1 MKLADFA
8 ESARALFKRLTRMC
22 ANKSS
27 KSAENSASSGIAASS
42 ENTESAQSTQTAQSP
57 QSSQSSSSQSQ
68 STQSAQ
74 EQSSPKQMS
83 TFRKLAEPIALVTI
97 GILCFSY
104 PVVSTL
110 VNNHAA
116 KELSIEYDK
125 LNREKPKENRAEIL
139 RKAREYN
146 ARHKAIISADP
157 YNGSNDY
164 MDTPEYKEYEKVLSE
179 PMGIMGIVKIPKIGV
194 RLPIYHGTTQDTL
207 AMGAGHLYGTD
218 LPVGGKSRH
227 TVVTA
232 HTGMPDATMFDD
244 LNTLKKGDY
253 FYFDVQGKTLRYKV
267 FRINVVEPNDIR
279 LLRREKGRDLATL
292 ITCTPYGINTHRLL
306 VTGYRV
312 LPDPANV
319 PGDHMQWPLWMTL
332 FVISM
337 VMSAA
342 LIAMML
348 VAILNKKRNSR
359 LLRGRHLLA
368 VSRKMLRELRRE

>member
-1 MKLADFA
+1 MKLADFT
-8 ESARALFKRLTRMC
+8 ESARALFKRLTRMR

-27 KSAENSASSGIAASS
+27 KSAQDSASSEITASS
-42 ENTESAQSTQTAQSP
+42 ENTESAQSP
-57 QSSQSSSSQSQ
+57 SS
-68 STQSAQ
+68 Q
-74 EQSSPKQMS
+74 EQSSLKPMS
-83 TFRKLAEPIALVTI
+83 PLRKLAEPIALVAI

-125 LNREKPKENRAEIL
+125 LNKEKPKENRAEIL

-157 YNGSNDY
+157 YNGNNDY

-337 VMSAA
+337 VMSAV
-342 LIAMML
+342 LMAMML
-348 VAILNKKRNSR
+348 VASLRKKNGVSSVQ
-359 LLRGRHLLA
+359 GRHLLA
-368 VSRKMLRELRRE
+368 VSRKMLRNLRRK

>member
-8 ESARALFKRLTRMC
+8 ESARALFKRLTRMR

-27 KSAENSASSGIAASS
+27 KSAQDSASSGIAESS
-42 ENTESAQSTQTAQSP
+42 ENTESAQSTQT
-57 QSSQSSSSQSQ
+57 SQSSSSQSQ
-68 STQSAQ
+68 SPQSPQSQQ

-83 TFRKLAEPIALVTI
+83 TLRKMAEPIALVTI

-179 PMGIMGIVKIPKIGV
+179 PMGIIGIVKIPKIGV

-312 LPDPANV
+312 LPDPV
-319 PGDHMQWPLWMTL
+319 KPPDDHLQWPLWMTL
-332 FVISM
+332 FIVSM
-337 VMSAA
+337 VMSAI
-342 LIAMML
+342 LLFMML
-348 VAILNKKRNSR
+348 AIALGKRR
-359 LLRGRHLLA
+359 GAMALRGRHLLA
-368 VSRKMLRELRRE
+368 VSRSVLRKLRRG

>member
-8 ESARALFKRLTRMC
+8 ESARALFKRLTHMR

-27 KSAENSASSGIAASS
+27 KSAQDSASSEITASS
-42 ENTESAQSTQTAQSP
+42 ENTESAQST
-57 QSSQSSSSQSQ
+57 SS
-68 STQSAQ
+68 Q
-74 EQSSPKQMS
+74 EQSSLKPMS
-83 TFRKLAEPIALVTI
+83 PLRKLAEPIALVAI

-125 LNREKPKENRAEIL
+125 LNKEKPKENRAEIL

-157 YNGSNDY
+157 YNGNNDY

-253 FYFDVQGKTLRYKV
+253 FYFDVQGKTLRYRV

-337 VMSAA
+337 VMSAV
-342 LIAMML
+342 LMAMML
-348 VAILNKKRNSR
+348 IASLRKKNGVSS
-359 LLRGRHLLA
+359 LQGRHLLA
-368 VSRKMLRELRRE
+368 VSRKMLRNLRRK

>member
-8 ESARALFKRLTRMC
+8 ESARALFKRLTRMR

-27 KSAENSASSGIAASS
+27 KSAESSASSGIAASS
-42 ENTESAQSTQTAQSP
+42 ENTESAQSTQ
-57 QSSQSSSSQSQ
+57 SSQSSSSQ
-68 STQSAQ
+68 
-74 EQSSPKQMS
+74 EQSSPKPMS
-83 TFRKLAEPIALVTI
+83 TLRKLAEPIALVTI

-125 LNREKPKENRAEIL
+125 LNKEKTKENRAEIL
-139 RKAREYN
+139 GKAREYN
-146 ARHKAIISADP
+146 VRHKAIISADP
-157 YNGSNDY
+157 YNGNNDY

-279 LLRREKGRDLATL
+279 LLRREKGCDLATL
-292 ITCTPYGINTHRLL
+292 ITCTPYGINTQRLL

-319 PGDHMQWPLWMTL
+319 PGDHMQWSLWMTL

-337 VMSAA
+337 VMSAV
-342 LIAMML
+342 LMAMML
-348 VAILNKKRNSR
+348 IASLRKKNGVSSVQ
-359 LLRGRHLLA
+359 GRHLLA
-368 VSRKMLRELRRE
+368 VSRKMLRKLRELPA

>member
-8 ESARALFKRLTRMC
+8 ESARALFKRLTRMR

-27 KSAENSASSGIAASS
+27 KSAEDSASSEITASS
-42 ENTESAQSTQTAQSP
+42 ENTESAQSP
-57 QSSQSSSSQSQ
+57 SS
-68 STQSAQ
+68 Q
-74 EQSSPKQMS
+74 EQSSLKPMS
-83 TFRKLAEPIALVTI
+83 PLRKLAEPIALVAI

-125 LNREKPKENRAEIL
+125 LNKEKPKENRAEIL

-157 YNGSNDY
+157 YNGNNDY

-337 VMSAA
+337 VMSAV
-342 LIAMML
+342 LMAMML
-348 VAILNKKRNSR
+348 VASLRKKNGVSSVQ
-359 LLRGRHLLA
+359 GRHLLA
-368 VSRKMLRELRRE
+368 VSRKMLRNLRRK

>member
-8 ESARALFKRLTRMC
+8 ESARALFKRLTHMR

-27 KSAENSASSGIAASS
+27 KSAQDVASSEIAASS
-42 ENTESAQSTQTAQSP
+42 ENTESAQSTSSQAQSFTKP
-57 QSSQSSSSQSQ
+57 
-68 STQSAQ
+68 
-74 EQSSPKQMS
+74 MS
-83 TFRKLAEPIALVTI
+83 TLRKLAEPIALVAI

-125 LNREKPKENRAEIL
+125 LNKEKPKENRAEIL

-157 YNGSNDY
+157 YNGNNDY

-337 VMSAA
+337 VMSAV
-342 LIAMML
+342 LMAMML
-348 VAILNKKRNSR
+348 IASLRKKNGVSSVQ
-359 LLRGRHLLA
+359 GRHLLA
-368 VSRKMLRELRRE
+368 VSRKMLRNLRRK

>member
-8 ESARALFKRLTRMC
+8 ESARALFKRLTRMR

-27 KSAENSASSGIAASS
+27 KSVEDSASSQDSANSQTAESLQ
-42 ENTESAQSTQTAQSP
+42 SAQSP
-57 QSSQSSSSQSQ
+57 K
-68 STQSAQ
+68 SAQ
-74 EQSSPKQMS
+74 AQSSPKPMS
-83 TFRKLAEPIALVTI
+83 TLRKLAEPIALVTI

-125 LNREKPKENRAEIL
+125 LNKEKPKENRAEIL

-157 YNGSNDY
+157 YNGNNDY
-164 MDTPEYKEYEKVLSE
+164 MDTPEYKEYEKMLSE

-227 TVVTA
+227 AVVTA

-253 FYFDVQGKTLRYKV
+253 FYFDVQGKTFRYRV

-337 VMSAA
+337 VMSAV
-342 LIAMML
+342 LMAMML
-348 VAILNKKRNSR
+348 VASLRKKNGVSSVQ
-359 LLRGRHLLA
+359 GRHLLA
-368 VSRKMLRELRRE
+368 VSRKMLRKLRKRPA

>member
-8 ESARALFKRLTRMC
+8 ESARALFKRLTRMR

-27 KSAENSASSGIAASS
+27 KSAESSASSGIAASS
-42 ENTESAQSTQTAQSP
+42 ENTESAQSAQST
-57 QSSQSSSSQSQ
+57 QSSSS
-68 STQSAQ
+68 Q
-74 EQSSPKQMS
+74 EQSSPKPMS
-83 TFRKLAEPIALVTI
+83 TLRKLAEPIALVTI

-125 LNREKPKENRAEIL
+125 LNKEKPKENRAEIL

-157 YNGSNDY
+157 YNGNNDY

-179 PMGIMGIVKIPKIGV
+179 PMGIMGIVKIPKIDV

-253 FYFDVQGKTLRYKV
+253 FYFDVQGKTLRYRV

-292 ITCTPYGINTHRLL
+292 ITCTPYGVNTHRLL

-319 PGDHMQWPLWMTL
+319 PGDHMQWSLWMTL

-337 VMSAA
+337 VMSAV
-342 LIAMML
+342 LMAMML
-348 VAILNKKRNSR
+348 IASLRKKNGVSSVQ
-359 LLRGRHLLA
+359 GRHLLA
-368 VSRKMLRELRRE
+368 VSRKILRKLRKRPA

>member
-1 MKLADFA
+1 MKLADFT
-8 ESARALFKRLTRMC
+8 ESARALFKRLTRMR

-27 KSAENSASSGIAASS
+27 KSAQDSASSEITASS
-42 ENTESAQSTQTAQSP
+42 ENTESAQSP
-57 QSSQSSSSQSQ
+57 SS
-68 STQSAQ
+68 Q
-74 EQSSPKQMS
+74 EQSSLKPMS
-83 TFRKLAEPIALVTI
+83 PLRKLAEPIALVAI

-125 LNREKPKENRAEIL
+125 LNKEKPKENRAEIL

-157 YNGSNDY
+157 YNGNNDY

-218 LPVGGKSRH
+218 LPLGGKSRH

-337 VMSAA
+337 VMSAV
-342 LIAMML
+342 LMAMML
-348 VAILNKKRNSR
+348 VASLRKKNGVSSVQ
-359 LLRGRHLLA
+359 GRHLLA
-368 VSRKMLRELRRE
+368 VSREMLRKLRRK

>member
-8 ESARALFKRLTRMC
+8 ESARALFKRLTHMR

-27 KSAENSASSGIAASS
+27 KSAQDSASSEITASS
-42 ENTESAQSTQTAQSP
+42 ENTESAQST
-57 QSSQSSSSQSQ
+57 SS
-68 STQSAQ
+68 Q
-74 EQSSPKQMS
+74 EQSSLKPMS
-83 TFRKLAEPIALVTI
+83 PLRKLAEPIALVAI

-125 LNREKPKENRAEIL
+125 LNKEKPKENRAEIL

-157 YNGSNDY
+157 YNGNNDY

-253 FYFDVQGKTLRYKV
+253 FYFDVQGKTLRYRV

-337 VMSAA
+337 VMSAV
-342 LIAMML
+342 LMAMML
-348 VAILNKKRNSR
+348 IASLRKKNGVSSVQ
-359 LLRGRHLLA
+359 GRHLLA
-368 VSRKMLRELRRE
+368 VSREMLRNLRRK

>member
-8 ESARALFKRLTRMC
+8 ESARALFKRLTRMR

-27 KSAENSASSGIAASS
+27 KSAQDSASSGIAESS
-42 ENTESAQSTQTAQSP
+42 ENTESAQSTQT
-57 QSSQSSSSQSQ
+57 SQSSSSQSQ
-68 STQSAQ
+68 SPQSPQSQQ

-83 TFRKLAEPIALVTI
+83 TLRKMAEPIALVTI

-179 PMGIMGIVKIPKIGV
+179 PMGIIGIVKIPKIGV

-337 VMSAA
+337 VMSAV
-342 LIAMML
+342 LMAMML
-348 VAILNKKRNSR
+348 VASLQKKNGVSS
-359 LLRGRHLLA
+359 LQGRHLLA
-368 VSRKMLRELRRE
+368 VSRKMLRNLRRK

>member
-8 ESARALFKRLTRMC
+8 ESARALFKRLTHMR

-27 KSAENSASSGIAASS
+27 KSAQDSASSEITASS
-42 ENTESAQSTQTAQSP
+42 ENTESAQST
-57 QSSQSSSSQSQ
+57 SS
-68 STQSAQ
+68 Q
-74 EQSSPKQMS
+74 EQSSLKPMS
-83 TFRKLAEPIALVTI
+83 PLRKLAEPIALVAI

-125 LNREKPKENRAEIL
+125 LNKEKPKENRAEIL

-157 YNGSNDY
+157 YNGNNDY

-253 FYFDVQGKTLRYKV
+253 FYFDVQGKTLRYRV

-337 VMSAA
+337 VMSAV
-342 LIAMML
+342 LMAMML
-348 VAILNKKRNSR
+348 IASLRKKNGVSSVQ
-359 LLRGRHLLA
+359 GRHLLA
-368 VSRKMLRELRRE
+368 VSRKMLRNLRRK

>member
-8 ESARALFKRLTRMC
+8 ESARALFKRLTHMR

-27 KSAENSASSGIAASS
+27 KSAQDSASSEITASS
-42 ENTESAQSTQTAQSP
+42 ENTESAQST
-57 QSSQSSSSQSQ
+57 SS
-68 STQSAQ
+68 Q
-74 EQSSPKQMS
+74 EQSSLKPMS
-83 TFRKLAEPIALVTI
+83 PLRKLAEPIALVAI

-125 LNREKPKENRAEIL
+125 LNKEKPKENRAEIL

-157 YNGSNDY
+157 YNGNNDY

-253 FYFDVQGKTLRYKV
+253 FYFDVQGKTLRYRV

-337 VMSAA
+337 VMSAV
-342 LIAMML
+342 LMAMML
-348 VAILNKKRNSR
+348 VASLRKKNGVSSVQ
-359 LLRGRHLLA
+359 GRHLLA
-368 VSRKMLRELRRE
+368 VSRKMLRKLRRK

>member
-8 ESARALFKRLTRMC
+8 ESACALFKRLTRMR

-27 KSAENSASSGIAASS
+27 KSVEDSASL
-42 ENTESAQSTQTAQSP
+42 QTAQSP
-57 QSSQSSSSQSQ
+57 QE
-68 STQSAQ
+68 QSAQ
-74 EQSSPKQMS
+74 DQSPQSAQDQSSPKQMS
-83 TFRKLAEPIALVTI
+83 PLRKLAEPVVLVLI

-125 LNREKPKENRAEIL
+125 LNKYEPKETRAEIL
-139 RKAREYN
+139 RKARLYN

-157 YNGSNDY
+157 YNGGSDY
-164 MDTPEYKEYEKVLSE
+164 MNTPEYKEYEKVLSE

-232 HTGMPDATMFDD
+232 HSGMPDATMFDD

-253 FYFDVQGKTLRYKV
+253 FYFNVQGKTLRYKV

-312 LPDPANV
+312 LPDPVNV
-319 PGDHMQWPLWMTL
+319 PSDRMQWPLWMTL

-337 VMSAA
+337 VMSAV
-342 LIAMML
+342 LLAMML
-348 VAILNKKRNSR
+348 AITFGKKRREWDVRGKHLVLISR
-359 LLRGRHLLA
+359 DA
-368 VSRKMLRELRRE
+368 MRKLRERSA

>member
-8 ESARALFKRLTRMC
+8 ESARALFKRLTHMR

-27 KSAENSASSGIAASS
+27 KSAQDSASSEITASS
-42 ENTESAQSTQTAQSP
+42 ENTESAQST
-57 QSSQSSSSQSQ
+57 SS
-68 STQSAQ
+68 Q
-74 EQSSPKQMS
+74 EQSSLKPMS
-83 TFRKLAEPIALVTI
+83 PLRKLAEPIALVAI

-125 LNREKPKENRAEIL
+125 LNKEKPKENRAEIL

-157 YNGSNDY
+157 YNGNNDY

-337 VMSAA
+337 VMSAV
-342 LIAMML
+342 LMAMML
-348 VAILNKKRNSR
+348 VASLRKKNGVSSVQ
-359 LLRGRHLLA
+359 GRHLLA
-368 VSRKMLRELRRE
+368 VSREMLRKLRRK

>member
-1 MKLADFA
+1 M
-8 ESARALFKRLTRMC
+8 
-22 ANKSS
+22 
-27 KSAENSASSGIAASS
+27 G
-42 ENTESAQSTQTAQSP
+42 
-57 QSSQSSSSQSQ
+57 
-68 STQSAQ
+68 
-74 EQSSPKQMS
+74 
-83 TFRKLAEPIALVTI
+83 
-97 GILCFSY
+97 
-104 PVVSTL
+104 
-110 VNNHAA
+110 
-116 KELSIEYDK
+116 
-125 LNREKPKENRAEIL
+125 
-139 RKAREYN
+139 KAREYN

-157 YNGSNDY
+157 YNGNNDY
-164 MDTPEYKEYEKVLSE
+164 MDTPEYKEYEKVLSDVDAE
-179 PMGIMGIVKIPKIGV
+179 GVVKIPKIDV

-253 FYFDVQGKTLRYKV
+253 FYFDVQGKTLRYRV

-292 ITCTPYGINTHRLL
+292 ITCTPYGVNTHRLL

-319 PGDHMQWPLWMTL
+319 PDDHMQWSLWMTL

-337 VMSAA
+337 VMSAV
-342 LIAMML
+342 LMAMML
-348 VAILNKKRNSR
+348 IASLRKKNGVSSVQ
-359 LLRGRHLLA
+359 GRHLLA
-368 VSRKMLRELRRE
+368 VSRKILRKLRKRPA

>member
-8 ESARALFKRLTRMC
+8 ESARALFKRLTHMR

-27 KSAENSASSGIAASS
+27 KSAQDSASSEITASS
-42 ENTESAQSTQTAQSP
+42 ENTESAQSL
-57 QSSQSSSSQSQ
+57 SS
-68 STQSAQ
+68 Q
-74 EQSSPKQMS
+74 EQSSLKPMS
-83 TFRKLAEPIALVTI
+83 PLRKLAEPIALVAI

-125 LNREKPKENRAEIL
+125 LNKEKPKENRAEIL

-157 YNGSNDY
+157 YNGNNDY

-332 FVISM
+332 FMISM
-337 VMSAA
+337 VMSAV
-342 LIAMML
+342 LMAMML
-348 VAILNKKRNSR
+348 IASLRKKNGVSSVQ
-359 LLRGRHLLA
+359 GRHLLA
-368 VSRKMLRELRRE
+368 VSRKMLRKLRRK

>member
-1 MKLADFA
+1 MKLADFT
-8 ESARALFKRLTRMC
+8 ESARALFKRLTHMR

-27 KSAENSASSGIAASS
+27 KSVEDSASSGIAESP
-42 ENTESAQSTQTAQSP
+42 ENTESAQSTQTLQSPSSKSQSP
-57 QSSQSSSSQSQ
+57 QSQQSQ
-68 STQSAQ
+68 QD
-74 EQSSPKQMS
+74 QSSPKPMS
-83 TFRKLAEPIALVTI
+83 TLRKLAEPIALVAI

-125 LNREKPKENRAEIL
+125 LNKEKPKENRAEIL

-157 YNGSNDY
+157 YNGNNDY

-253 FYFDVQGKTLRYKV
+253 FYFDVQGKTLRYRV

-337 VMSAA
+337 VMSAV
-342 LIAMML
+342 LMAMML
-348 VAILNKKRNSR
+348 VASLRKKNGVSSVQ
-359 LLRGRHLLA
+359 GRHLLA
-368 VSRKMLRELRRE
+368 VSREMLRKLRRK

>member
-1 MKLADFA
+1 MKLADFT
-8 ESARALFKRLTRMC
+8 ESARALFKRLTRMR

-27 KSAENSASSGIAASS
+27 KSAQDSASSEITASS
-42 ENTESAQSTQTAQSP
+42 ENTESAQSP
-57 QSSQSSSSQSQ
+57 SS
-68 STQSAQ
+68 Q
-74 EQSSPKQMS
+74 EQSSLKPMS
-83 TFRKLAEPIALVTI
+83 PLRKLAEPIALVAI

-125 LNREKPKENRAEIL
+125 LNKEKPKENRAEIL

-157 YNGSNDY
+157 YNGNNDY

-179 PMGIMGIVKIPKIGV
+179 PMGIMGIVKIPKIDV

-253 FYFDVQGKTLRYKV
+253 FYFDVQGKTLRYRV

-319 PGDHMQWPLWMTL
+319 PGDHMQWSLWMTL

-337 VMSAA
+337 VMSAV
-342 LIAMML
+342 LMAMML
-348 VAILNKKRNSR
+348 IASLRKKNGVSSVQ
-359 LLRGRHLLA
+359 GRHLLA
-368 VSRKMLRELRRE
+368 VSRKMLRKLRKRPA

>member
-8 ESARALFKRLTRMC
+8 ESARALFKRLTRMR

-27 KSAENSASSGIAASS
+27 KSARDSASS
-42 ENTESAQSTQTAQSP
+42 QTAQSP
-57 QSSQSSSSQSQ
+57 QEQSPQDQSPQSS
-68 STQSAQ
+68 Q

-83 TFRKLAEPIALVTI
+83 TLRKLAEPVVLVLI

-125 LNREKPKENRAEIL
+125 LNKYEPKETRAQIL
-139 RKAREYN
+139 RKARLYN

-157 YNGSNDY
+157 YNGSSDY

-194 RLPIYHGTTQDTL
+194 RLPIYHGTTQTIL

-253 FYFDVQGKTLRYKV
+253 FYFDVQGKTFRYRV
-267 FRINVVEPNDIR
+267 FRINVVQPNDIR

-312 LPDPANV
+312 LPDPV
-319 PGDHMQWPLWMTL
+319 KPPDDHLQWPLWMTL
-332 FVISM
+332 FIVSM
-337 VMSAA
+337 VMSAI
-342 LIAMML
+342 LLFMML
-348 VAILNKKRNSR
+348 AIALGKRR
-359 LLRGRHLLA
+359 GAMALRGRHLLA
-368 VSRKMLRELRRE
+368 VSRSVLRKLRRG

>member
-8 ESARALFKRLTRMC
+8 ESARALFKRLTHMR

-27 KSAENSASSGIAASS
+27 KSAQDSASSEITASS
-42 ENTESAQSTQTAQSP
+42 ENTESAQST
-57 QSSQSSSSQSQ
+57 SS
-68 STQSAQ
+68 Q
-74 EQSSPKQMS
+74 EQSSLKPMS
-83 TFRKLAEPIALVTI
+83 PLRKLAEPIALVAI

-116 KELSIEYDK
+116 KDLSIEYDK
-125 LNREKPKENRAEIL
+125 LNKEKPKENRAEIL

-157 YNGSNDY
+157 YNGNNDY

-253 FYFDVQGKTLRYKV
+253 FYFDVQGKTLRYRV

-337 VMSAA
+337 VMSAV
-342 LIAMML
+342 LMAMML
-348 VAILNKKRNSR
+348 IASLRKKNGVSSVQ
-359 LLRGRHLLA
+359 GRHLLA
-368 VSRKMLRELRRE
+368 VSRKMLRNLRRK

>member
-8 ESARALFKRLTRMC
+8 ESARALFKRLTHMR

-27 KSAENSASSGIAASS
+27 KSAQDSASSEITASS
-42 ENTESAQSTQTAQSP
+42 ENTESAQST
-57 QSSQSSSSQSQ
+57 SS
-68 STQSAQ
+68 Q
-74 EQSSPKQMS
+74 EQSSLKPMS
-83 TFRKLAEPIALVTI
+83 PLRKLAEPIALVAI

-125 LNREKPKENRAEIL
+125 LNKEKPKENRAEIL

-157 YNGSNDY
+157 YNGNNDY

-337 VMSAA
+337 VMSAV
-342 LIAMML
+342 LMAMML
-348 VAILNKKRNSR
+348 VASLRKKNGVSSVQ
-359 LLRGRHLLA
+359 GRHLLA
-368 VSRKMLRELRRE
+368 VSRKMLRNLRRK

>member
-8 ESARALFKRLTRMC
+8 ESARALFKRLTRMR

-27 KSAENSASSGIAASS
+27 KSAHDSASA
-42 ENTESAQSTQTAQSP
+42 QTAENVQSSQSP
-57 QSSQSSSSQSQ
+57 QSPQSAQEQSPK
-68 STQSAQ
+68 SAQ
-74 EQSSPKQMS
+74 EQSSPKPMS
-83 TFRKLAEPIALVTI
+83 TLRKLAEPIALVTI

-125 LNREKPKENRAEIL
+125 LNKEKPKENRAEIL

-157 YNGSNDY
+157 YNGNNDY

-292 ITCTPYGINTHRLL
+292 ITCTPYGINTHRLV

-319 PGDHMQWPLWMTL
+319 PSDHMQWPLWMTL

-337 VMSAA
+337 VMSAV
-342 LIAMML
+342 LMAMML
-348 VAILNKKRNSR
+348 VASLRKKNGVSS
-359 LLRGRHLLA
+359 LQGRHLLA
-368 VSRKMLRELRRE
+368 VSRKMLRKLRRE

>member
-8 ESARALFKRLTRMC
+8 ESARALFKRLARMR

-27 KSAENSASSGIAASS
+27 KSAQDSASV
-42 ENTESAQSTQTAQSP
+42 QTAQSAQEQSP
-57 QSSQSSSSQSQ
+57 QEQSPESSQD
-68 STQSAQ
+68 
-74 EQSSPKQMS
+74 QSSPKQMS
-83 TFRKLAEPIALVTI
+83 TLRKLAEPVVLVLI

-125 LNREKPKENRAEIL
+125 LNKYEPKETRAQIL
-139 RKAREYN
+139 RKARLYN

-157 YNGSNDY
+157 YNGSSDY

-179 PMGIMGIVKIPKIGV
+179 PMGIIGIVKIPKIGV

-232 HTGMPDATMFDD
+232 HSGMPDATMFDD

-253 FYFDVQGKTLRYKV
+253 FYFNVQGKTLRYKV

-312 LPDPANV
+312 LPDPVNV
-319 PGDHMQWPLWMTL
+319 PSDRMQWPLWMTL

-337 VMSAA
+337 VMSAV
-342 LIAMML
+342 LLAMML
-348 VAILNKKRNSR
+348 AITFGKKRRKWDVRGKHLVLISR
-359 LLRGRHLLA
+359 AL
-368 VSRKMLRELRRE
+368 

>member
-8 ESARALFKRLTRMC
+8 ESARALFKRLTHMR

-27 KSAENSASSGIAASS
+27 KSAQDSASSEITASS
-42 ENTESAQSTQTAQSP
+42 ENTESAQSP
-57 QSSQSSSSQSQ
+57 SS
-68 STQSAQ
+68 Q
-74 EQSSPKQMS
+74 EQSSLKPMS
-83 TFRKLAEPIALVTI
+83 PLRKLAEPIALVAI

-125 LNREKPKENRAEIL
+125 LNKEKPKENRAEIL

-157 YNGSNDY
+157 YNGNNDY

-253 FYFDVQGKTLRYKV
+253 FYFDVQGKTLRYRV

-337 VMSAA
+337 VMSAV
-342 LIAMML
+342 LMAMML
-348 VAILNKKRNSR
+348 VASLRKKNGVSSVQ
-359 LLRGRHLLA
+359 GRHLLA
-368 VSRKMLRELRRE
+368 VSREMLRKLRRK

>member
-8 ESARALFKRLTRMC
+8 ESARALFKRLTRMR

-27 KSAENSASSGIAASS
+27 KSVEDSASSGIAESS
-42 ENTESAQSTQTAQSP
+42 ENTESAQSTQT
-57 QSSQSSSSQSQ
+57 SQSSSSKSQSPQSQ
-68 STQSAQ
+68 QSQQ
-74 EQSSPKQMS
+74 EQSSPKPMS
-83 TFRKLAEPIALVTI
+83 TLRKLAEPIALVTI

-125 LNREKPKENRAEIL
+125 LNKEKPKENRAEIL

-146 ARHKAIISADP
+146 ARHKAIMSADP

-348 VAILNKKRNSR
+348 VAILSKKRNSR

-368 VSRKMLRELRRE
+368 VSRKMLRELRHE

>member
-1 MKLADFA
+1 MKLADFT
-8 ESARALFKRLTRMC
+8 ESARALFKRLTRMR

-27 KSAENSASSGIAASS
+27 KSAQDSASSEITASS
-42 ENTESAQSTQTAQSP
+42 ENTESAQSP
-57 QSSQSSSSQSQ
+57 SS
-68 STQSAQ
+68 Q
-74 EQSSPKQMS
+74 EQSSLKPMS
-83 TFRKLAEPIALVTI
+83 PLRKLAEPIALVAI

-125 LNREKPKENRAEIL
+125 LNKEKPKENRAEIL

-157 YNGSNDY
+157 YNGNNDY

-253 FYFDVQGKTLRYKV
+253 FYFDVQGKTLRYRV

-337 VMSAA
+337 VMSAV
-342 LIAMML
+342 LMAMML
-348 VAILNKKRNSR
+348 VASLRKKNGVSSVQ
-359 LLRGRHLLA
+359 GRHLLA
-368 VSRKMLRELRRE
+368 VSRKMLRNLRRK

>member
-1 MKLADFA
+1 MKLADFT
-8 ESARALFKRLTRMC
+8 ESARALFKRLTRMR

-27 KSAENSASSGIAASS
+27 KSAQDSASSEITASS
-42 ENTESAQSTQTAQSP
+42 ENTESAQSP
-57 QSSQSSSSQSQ
+57 SS
-68 STQSAQ
+68 Q
-74 EQSSPKQMS
+74 EQSSLKPMS
-83 TFRKLAEPIALVTI
+83 PLRKLAEPIALVAI

-125 LNREKPKENRAEIL
+125 LNKEKPKENRAEIL

-157 YNGSNDY
+157 YNGNNDY

-337 VMSAA
+337 VMSAV
-342 LIAMML
+342 LMAMML
-348 VAILNKKRNSR
+348 VASLRKKNGVSS
-359 LLRGRHLLA
+359 LQGRHLLA
-368 VSRKMLRELRRE
+368 VSRKMLRKLRRK

>member
-8 ESARALFKRLTRMC
+8 ESARALFKRLTHMR

-27 KSAENSASSGIAASS
+27 KSAQDSASSEITASS
-42 ENTESAQSTQTAQSP
+42 ENTESAQST
-57 QSSQSSSSQSQ
+57 SS
-68 STQSAQ
+68 Q
-74 EQSSPKQMS
+74 EQSSLKPMS
-83 TFRKLAEPIALVTI
+83 PLRKLAEPIALVAI

-125 LNREKPKENRAEIL
+125 LNKEKPKENRAEIL

-157 YNGSNDY
+157 YNGNNDY

-253 FYFDVQGKTLRYKV
+253 FYFDVQGKTLRYRV

-337 VMSAA
+337 VMSAV
-342 LIAMML
+342 LMAMML
-348 VAILNKKRNSR
+348 VASLRKKNGVSSVQ
-359 LLRGRHLLA
+359 GRHLLA
-368 VSRKMLRELRRE
+368 VSRKMLRNLRRK

>member
-8 ESARALFKRLTRMC
+8 ESARALFKRLTHMR

-27 KSAENSASSGIAASS
+27 KSAQDSASSEITASS
-42 ENTESAQSTQTAQSP
+42 ENTESAQST
-57 QSSQSSSSQSQ
+57 SS
-68 STQSAQ
+68 Q
-74 EQSSPKQMS
+74 EQSSLKPMS
-83 TFRKLAEPIALVTI
+83 PLRKLAEPIALVAI

-125 LNREKPKENRAEIL
+125 LNKEKPKENRAEIL

-157 YNGSNDY
+157 YNGNNDY

-337 VMSAA
+337 VMSAV
-342 LIAMML
+342 LMAMML
-348 VAILNKKRNSR
+348 VASLRKKNGVSS
-359 LLRGRHLLA
+359 LQGRHLLA
-368 VSRKMLRELRRE
+368 VSRKMLRKLRRK

>member
-8 ESARALFKRLTRMC
+8 ESARALFKRLTHMR

-27 KSAENSASSGIAASS
+27 KSAQDSASSEITASS
-42 ENTESAQSTQTAQSP
+42 ENTESAQST
-57 QSSQSSSSQSQ
+57 SS
-68 STQSAQ
+68 Q
-74 EQSSPKQMS
+74 EQSSLKPMS
-83 TFRKLAEPIALVTI
+83 PLRKLAEPIALVAI

-125 LNREKPKENRAEIL
+125 LNKEKPKENRAEIL

-157 YNGSNDY
+157 YNGNNDY

-179 PMGIMGIVKIPKIGV
+179 PMGIMDIVKIPKIGV

-253 FYFDVQGKTLRYKV
+253 FYFDVQGKTLRYRV

-337 VMSAA
+337 VMSAV
-342 LIAMML
+342 LMAMML
-348 VAILNKKRNSR
+348 IASLRKKNGVSSVQ
-359 LLRGRHLLA
+359 GRHLLA
-368 VSRKMLRELRRE
+368 VSRKMLRNLRRK